1 MEAFNKIEECACC
14 GKDVK
19 RPVKFRGMFV
29 GKDCRDTARAIQMRS
44 WGMGGREGAIES
56 ARRDWP
62 RRADALIAL
71 AGI

>member
-1 MEAFNKIEECACC
+1 MEAFNRIEECACC

-29 GKDCRDTARAIQMRS
+29 GKDCRDSASAIRMRAMLS
-44 WGMGGREGAIES
+44 NRESAIES